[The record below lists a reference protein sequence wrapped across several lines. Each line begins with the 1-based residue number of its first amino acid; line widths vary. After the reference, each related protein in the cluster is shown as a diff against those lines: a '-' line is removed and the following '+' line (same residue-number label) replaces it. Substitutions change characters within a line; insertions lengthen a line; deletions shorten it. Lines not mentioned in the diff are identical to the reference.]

1 LTNRLAQRAADQGKA
16 DRDKM
21 QIEGILLGVVKRDVI
36 SKQPEKK

>member
-36 SKQPEKK
+36 SKHPEKK